1 MSTFAIDVR
10 EDFQPQNAHTML
22 ELTVRN
28 HPGVMSHICGL
39 FARRAFNVEGILCV
53 PIGDGELS
61 RIRLFV
67 NENQRLDQVI
77 KQVVKLEDV
86 LELRRCGADQEIF
99 MRMESLF
106 REAPGDALWR
116 KSPGS
121 PAGGDVFQRT
131 NLTPFREF

>member
-10 EDFQPQNAHTML
+10 KDFQPQNAHTML

-53 PIGDGELS
+53 PIGGGERS

-67 NENQRLDQVI
+67 KENQRLDQVI

-99 MRMESLF
+99 MRMEELF
-106 REAPGDALWR
+106 RAAPGDALWR
-116 KSPGS
+116 KSSGS
-121 PAGGDVFQRT
+121 FAVRDVFQPT
-131 NLTPFREF
+131 EFT

>member
-1 MSTFAIDVR
+1 MSTFAIDTR
-10 EDFQPQNAHTML
+10 EDFQPQTAHTML
-22 ELTVRN
+22 ELIVHN

-53 PIGDGELS
+53 PIGGSELS

-86 LELRRCGADQEIF
+86 HELRRHGADQEVF
-99 MRMESLF
+99 MRMEELF
-106 REAPGDALWR
+106 RESPGDALW
-116 KSPGS
+116 KK
-121 PAGGDVFQRT
+121 
-131 NLTPFREF
+131 